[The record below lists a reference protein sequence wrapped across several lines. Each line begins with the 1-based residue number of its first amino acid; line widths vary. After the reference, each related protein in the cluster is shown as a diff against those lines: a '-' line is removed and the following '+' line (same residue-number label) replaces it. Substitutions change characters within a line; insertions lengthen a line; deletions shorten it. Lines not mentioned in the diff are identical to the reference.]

1 MLPTEGEFCRVCV
14 YRQGQGI
21 IANRETDSEATQ
33 KRARESNVQMV
44 STDLELCNEADYI
57 LSIAPQKDTR
67 AIADR
72 VIAAV
77 TNPNFMFT
85 ERKNPLYFLDMNAV
99 SPRTARD
106 AYEHFASSAPAVKVI
121 DGGITGGPP
130 KLNDNGSWY
139 RPGFVVSGPHRL
151 HEAPLSGEHL
161 AKTLNVRHINDDI
174 GSASGVKMC
183 FAAIHKGFT
192 ALATQSLTAAHNLGV
207 LTELQEYLEESPLGS
222 YVNSALPV
230 MPPKAYRWV
239 QEMEEIADTFEQD
252 GGFSR
257 EESIFRPIGQVYE
270 LIANGTELG
279 KEQTDDRKCGKTAEG
294 VAALTSAG
302 IEKRKIKI
310 E

>member
-1 MLPTEGEFCRVCV
+1 VSASNVVF
-14 YRQGQGI
+14 
-21 IANRETDSEATQ
+21 ANRKTDSEATQ
-33 KRARESNVQMV
+33 KRARESNVELM
-44 STDLELCNEADYI
+44 STDLQLCNEADYI

-77 TNPNFMFT
+77 TDPDFMFMQ
-85 ERKNPLYFLDMNAV
+85 RKVPLYFLDLNAV

-106 AYEHFASSAPAVKVI
+106 AFEHFASSAPAVKVI
-121 DGGITGGPP
+121 DGGIVGPPP
-130 KLNDNGSWY
+130 KLKDDGKWFC
-139 RPGFVVSGPHRL
+139 PGFPVSGPHRL
-151 HEAPLSGEHL
+151 HEAPVSGEHL
-161 AKTLNVRHINDDI
+161 AKTLDVSHINDDI

-183 FAAIHKGFT
+183 FAAMHKGFT

-207 LTELQEYLEESPLGS
+207 LTELQGYLETSPLGS
-222 YVNSALPV
+222 YVNSGLPD

-270 LIANGTELG
+270 LVANGTELG
-279 KEQTDDRKCGKTAEG
+279 KEQTDDRQRGKTAED

-302 IEKRKIKI
+302 IEKRKLKT